1 MPNLQQRE
9 LRKKYKITELQNDA
23 DLMIYDVCRDG
34 MLMAMNKNCRNVIG
48 YNAKEMLGQKIW
60 NFLIPETVEQH
71 KISYQK
77 HITNKIPYVRL
88 RHNYIHKDGHI
99 LWMESSGIPLI
110 ENKECMGY
118 KMISKDVTKE
128 VHMEKKL
135 EIREV
140 HMEKKLEIRE
150 HELLQKNQELEHFT
164 FSVSH
169 DLKAPL
175 VTLEGFSS
183 IIQEDIGIIHDSCPF
198 HASGVCEK
206 KDKLKQLHESAT
218 EINKAVKELS
228 INIESL
234 LELSRIGRL
243 HADRTKE
250 SPKKVIQYILKMNEK
265 YVEQA
270 QATIKINCT
279 IPKMDV
285 QKEVFS
291 SILQNVISNSLR
303 HAKKKQEELKINISI
318 KKKRNNDALIIV
330 TDNGKGVPKKE
341 REKMFTVLSER
352 GRGFGLTIIKKGIEL
367 HNGKIWAEEN
377 EGGGTKINMLFPNCI

>member
-1 MPNLQQRE
+1 MTNPQGKQKQQ
-9 LRKKYKITELQNDA
+9 KNKYTITKFQGDA
-23 DLMIYDVCRDG
+23 DLMVYDICKDG
-34 MLMAMNKNCRNVIG
+34 IFMAMNENCNDVIG
-48 YNAKEMLGQKIW
+48 YKAEDMVGHGIW
-60 NFLIPETVEQH
+60 DFLVPETIKQH
-71 KISYQK
+71 RISYTK
-77 HITNKIPYVRL
+77 HIKDKIPYVRL
-88 RHNYIHKDGHI
+88 RHFFVHKNGPI

-110 ENKECMGY
+110 EDKECIGY
-118 KMISKDVTKE
+118 KIISKDITKE
-128 VHMEKKL
+128 IQMEKAL
-135 EIREV
+135 EV
-140 HMEKKLEIRE
+140 RE

-198 HASGVCEK
+198 HESGVCEK
-206 KDKLKQLHESAT
+206 KDKLKQLNESAT

-250 SPKKVIQYILKMNEK
+250 SPQKVIQSILEMNKK
-265 YVEQA
+265 YMEQA

-279 IPKMDV
+279 IPKMNV

-303 HAKKKQEELKINISI
+303 HAEKKQEELKINISI
-318 KKKRNNDALIIV
+318 RKNSHKSVLIV
-330 TDNGKGVPKKE
+330 VADNGKGIPKKE
-341 REKMFTVLSER
+341 REKMFTTVSGR
-352 GRGFGLTIIKKGIEL
+352 GRGFGLAIIKKGIEL

-377 EGGGTKINMLFPNCI
+377 EHGGTKINMLFPNCI